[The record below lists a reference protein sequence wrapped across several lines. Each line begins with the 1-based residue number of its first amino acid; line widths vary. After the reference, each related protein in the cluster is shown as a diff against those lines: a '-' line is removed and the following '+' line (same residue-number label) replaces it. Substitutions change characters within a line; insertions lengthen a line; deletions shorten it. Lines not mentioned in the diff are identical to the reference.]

1 MDDNLLA
8 PPFRAWLKLLIDEQV
23 EFLLVGGFA
32 VIAHGY
38 LRYTGDI
45 DFWISVDPSTAS
57 RVYRLAEH
65 LGEPIKPE
73 AIQMLQTEHAV
84 IRFGESPYRIDI
96 MTSCD
101 GCDWPSAWA
110 RRVIVDIDGLPI
122 PVISLQDLKAAK
134 RAAGRHKDLD
144 DLENLPDESII

>member
-1 MDDNLLA
+1 MAETVLS
-8 PPFRAWLKLLIDEQV
+8 PKFREWLKSLIDERV

-45 DFWISVDPSTAS
+45 GFWISVDPSTAS
-57 RVYRLAEH
+57 RVYRLAER

-101 GCDWPSAWA
+101 GCDWSSAWS
-110 RRVIVDIDGLPI
+110 RRVIIDIDGLPI

-144 DLENLPDESII
+144 DLENLPDESLI